1 MARLSEKQRNI
12 NKGMLGQASPA
23 LAVPPDVAPLLDAI
37 ESHIFDQEK
46 EFAPVAT
53 GKEKRK
59 RISKKVKL

>member
-12 NKGMLGQASPA
+12 NKGMLGQTGSAPT
-23 LAVPPDVAPLLDAI
+23 LPPDVAPLLDAI
-37 ESHIFDQEK
+37 ESHVFDQEK